1 MDEASGAETPAPTA
15 APTEV
20 EANAPVA
27 EPDLA
32 PPGARGRAAGSPTG
46 AAAGCGARRTARRAA
61 GPGRTARG
69 PAGTGPCRTACRA
82 TGSGRTAGRIPVRAA
97 DSPRG
102 SGSCPGTPAEA
113 APAPRPSRRPTRARL
128 WKRCRLPRPR
138 PPCRLPPRLPLPS
151 KSRPIKPAE
160 KTEEKPAEKPD
171 AKKRRKDLTIRFR
184 RTRTRLKT
192 WADASGR
199 YRIEARFVGVVEGG
213 VVRLQR
219 ADGRFVRVAI
229 DRLSA
234 SDQQWVRDAG
244 HALAM
249 K

>member
-1 MDEASGAETPAPTA
+1 MPEVCEPAAVMDEASGVETPAPTA

-27 EPDLA
+27 EPELA
-32 PPGARGRAAGSPTG
+32 PPAPKAAPPAPEQVPPPPP
-46 AAAGCGARRTARRAA
+46 AAE
-61 GPGRTARG
+61 
-69 PAGTGPCRTACRA
+69 PA
-82 TGSGRTAGRIPVRAA
+82 
-97 DSPRG
+97 
-102 SGSCPGTPAEA
+102 A
-113 APAPRPSRRPTRARL
+113 APAPVEKPADQ
-128 WKRCRLPRPR
+128 
-138 PPCRLPPRLPLPS
+138 
-151 KSRPIKPAE
+151 PAE

-171 AKKRRKDLTIRFR
+171 AKKTEKGFDDPFSTD
-184 RTRTRLKT
+184 TNALKT
-192 WADASGR
+192 WVDASGR

-234 SDQQWVRDAG
+234 TDQQWVRDAG